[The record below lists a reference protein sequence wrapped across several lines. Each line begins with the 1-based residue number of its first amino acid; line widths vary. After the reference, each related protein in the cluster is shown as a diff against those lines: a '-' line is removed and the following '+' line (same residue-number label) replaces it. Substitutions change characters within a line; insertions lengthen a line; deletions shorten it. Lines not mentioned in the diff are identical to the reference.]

1 MLIWIVKIITIILC
15 LVGIYFVWNAIN
27 GDSGGDGL
35 GLSVILLL
43 AVVPGC
49 VIFIFNHYDEKNA
62 NIEANIISMQESID
76 DLTEMYNS
84 TDDPNEKRALQKQ
97 IVELVQKKIE
107 YEEENR
113 K

>member
-1 MLIWIVKIITIILC
+1 MIWIVKIITIVLC
-15 LVGIYFVWNAIN
+15 LVGVYFVWKAIN
-27 GDSGGDGL
+27 GDSDGEGL

-84 TDDPNEKRALQKQ
+84 TDDENEKRDLQRQ
-97 IVELVQKKIE
+97 IVELMQEKSE
-107 YEEENR
+107 YEIENR